1 MTSAKNLTK
10 IIINFPITKLN
21 DTDLADKEFKIA
33 VLRKLKESTERQF
46 NETGKQYINKM
57 RNLTKEQK
65 SLKTPQILCWGSIRR
80 QRR

>member
-1 MTSAKNLTK
+1 MKNQGIMSSPK
-10 IIINFPITKLN
+10 IIINLPITKLN

-33 VLRKLKESTERQF
+33 VSRKLKESTERQF

-65 SLKTPQILCWGSIRR
+65 SLKRTNQKFWS
-80 QRR
+80 